1 MCVKNVGKRKRYLQ
15 LLGHGGIAK
24 EEAQG
29 AEHILARG
37 RKGLG
42 LGQVGGRSGHDARG
56 AFVAGVWVVLESGK
70 GEALR

>member
-24 EEAQG
+24 EEAQR

-42 LGQVGGRSGHDARG
+42 LGEISGKVLSGHDARG
-56 AFVAGVWVVLESGK
+56 AFCCGGVGCVRE
-70 GEALR
+70 R